1 MKKHFFVSALLL
13 TASGNALFAQGQLT
27 PPAPPAP
34 TMKTLSQIEPRTDVL
49 NLTSDDSFMFII
61 TNSGSYYL
69 TTNIV
74 GVPGKNGIKIAS
86 GNVTLDL
93 NGFAVIGVTNS
104 YDGIL
109 VDGSSSR
116 TNTTVRNG
124 TVTGWG
130 VTVSIHLGLAI

>member
-49 NLTSDDSFMFII
+49 KLAGDASNLFII
-61 TNSGSYYL
+61 TNTGSYYL

-74 GVPGKNGIKIAS
+74 GVAGKNGIQIVGGK
-86 GNVTLDL
+86 VTLDL
-93 NGFAVIGVTNS
+93 NGFAVMGAPGSLVGIYITGNSTNITVR
-104 YDGIL
+104 DGI
-109 VDGSSSR
+109 
-116 TNTTVRNG
+116 
-124 TVTGWG
+124 VT
-130 VTVSIHLGLAI
+130 